1 MKRLIVTLTAITGF
15 IVFTACENSAAPSA
29 NAEQKLNGVFS
40 TDMTLELDDFTAEG
54 VLTRYDSG
62 IWNACFESPSELSGV
77 QLNFNGDSVE
87 ASYKGLSFSV
97 PQAALPSKALLTEL
111 IKAVDTVAESD
122 DISGS
127 KKDDLIEIEG
137 ELDGEKY
144 TLYLN
149 GDGSLAEF
157 RMNNM
162 GGCITFEGYSPD
174 AAVTTTET
182 TIESLVVTTS
192 LTAADE
198 NAQQ

>member
-97 PQAALPSKALLTEL
+97 PQAA
-111 IKAVDTVAESD
+111 VAESD

-162 GGCITFEGYSPD
+162 GGCIIFEGYSPD

-182 TIESLVVTTS
+182 TIESLIVTTS